1 MVVLAEEIKSRS
13 KHVGALRTR
22 VCGTT
27 YEVDFLCKVNEN
39 KDITVSRYI

>member
-22 VCGTT
+22 VFDTIDN
-27 YEVDFLCKVNEN
+27 VDFLL
-39 KDITVSRYI
+39 